1 MELFRAEKIAT
12 AQDRSNHDCRFCGG
26 RLMLLKT
33 IMEAESGVVI
43 HLFDCQQCGERVWT
57 V

>member
-1 MELFRAEKIAT
+1 MELFRADKIAT

-43 HLFDCQQCGERVWT
+43 HLFDCQQCGERVWSD
-57 V
+57 